1 MNTPLS
7 KEMLFTYFSGQATV
21 LQKQLIEEWLGE
33 PGNAERYF
41 EWLQEWENSHP
52 QFLPDVEEAFKNVQ
66 ALLEEPSQN
75 GDNAGRALAGTHPLP
90 WRNWLRIAAAIF
102 LMVAA
107 GGYYYR
113 DAIMYRHYRTGYAER
128 QTIQLSDGSRVSL
141 LANSDLK
148 LLRWGFGSFGR
159 DVYLTGEAGF
169 VVTHQVDHQP
179 FTVHTPDQGK
189 VTVLGTE
196 FFVYTRKRGTQV
208 VLSKGK
214 VQISSPEMVVP
225 LDMKPGE
232 KASVATDGKIAIQPL
247 TVTELKDPAVWQE
260 HHFHFD
266 HTTLAD
272 ASRELNTVF
281 GLEIVVADP
290 ALAARQVTG
299 TFKARQADELLS
311 VLSEMLDMRVL
322 VGDDQVRLVPDS
334 TDTN

>member
-52 QFLPDVEEAFKNVQ
+52 QFLPDVEVAFKSAQ
-66 ALLEEPSQN
+66 AMLEKSS
-75 GDNAGRALAGTHPLP
+75 DNDDEVATAVTASRSLP
-90 WRNWLRIAAAIF
+90 WRNWLRIAAAI
-102 LMVAA
+102 LVMMGA

-113 DAIMYRHYRTGYAER
+113 DAILYRHYRTGYAESR
-128 QTIQLSDGSRVSL
+128 TVLLADGSRISL
-141 LANSDLK
+141 LPNSDLK
-148 LLRWGFGSFGR
+148 LLRWGFGSIGR

-196 FFVYTRKRGTQV
+196 FFVYTRKKGTQV

-214 VQISSPEMVVP
+214 VQISSPEMAAP

-247 TVTELKDPAVWQE
+247 TIPELKDPAVWQE

-266 HTTLAD
+266 HTSLAD
-272 ASRELNTVF
+272 ASRELNAVF
-281 GLEIVVADP
+281 GLEIVVTDP

-311 VLSEMLDMRVL
+311 VLSEMLEMRVQ
-322 VGDDQVRLVPDS
+322 VGDDQVLLIPDS

>member
-1 MNTPLS
+1 MNTLS

-33 PGNAERYF
+33 PGNTEQYF

-52 QFLPDVEEAFKNVQ
+52 QLLPDVEQAFKNVQ
-66 ALLEEPSQN
+66 SLLAEPVPADDDDKDAKSP
-75 GDNAGRALAGTHPLP
+75 GLP
-90 WRNWLRIAAAIF
+90 RWRTWLRIAAAVLIT
-102 LMVAA
+102 A
-107 GGYYYR
+107 GGYFYR
-113 DAIMYRHYRTGYAER
+113 DQVFYQHYRTGYAENR
-128 QTIQLSDGSRVSL
+128 AITLADGSRVSL
-141 LANSDLK
+141 LPNSDLK

-159 DVYLTGEAGF
+159 DVHLTGEAGF
-169 VVTHQVDHQP
+169 VVTHQIDHQP
-179 FTVHTPDQGK
+179 FTVHTPDHEK

-196 FFVYTRKRGTQV
+196 FFVYTRKKGTQV

-214 VQISSPEMVVP
+214 VQISSPDMAAP

-247 TVTELKDPAVWQE
+247 SITELKNPAVWQE

-272 ASRELNTVF
+272 ASRELNAVF

-299 TFKARQADELLS
+299 TFKASQADELLS
-311 VLSEMLDMRVL
+311 VLSEMLDMRVQ
-322 VGDDQVRLVPDS
+322 VSNDQVRLVPDS

>member
-7 KEMLFTYFSGQATV
+7 KEMLFAYFSGQATV

-52 QFLPDVEEAFKNVQ
+52 QFLPDVEQAFKNVQ
-66 ALLEEPSQN
+66 TMLEEPS
-75 GDNAGRALAGTHPLP
+75 GDGDFTQHAVVSGSLK
-90 WRNWLRIAAAIF
+90 WRNRLGMAAAVL
-102 LMVAA
+102 LMMGI

-113 DAIMYRHYRTGYAER
+113 DGLIYRHYRTGYAESR
-128 QTIQLSDGSRVSL
+128 TVGLADGSRVSL
-141 LANSDLK
+141 LPNSELK
-148 LLRWGFGSFGR
+148 LLRWGFGSIGR
-159 DVYLTGEAGF
+159 DVYLMGEAGF

-179 FTVHTPDQGK
+179 FTVHTPDHGK

-196 FFVYTRKRGTQV
+196 FFVYTRRKGTQV

-214 VQISSPEMVVP
+214 VQISSPEMTAP

-232 KASVATDGKIAIQPL
+232 KASVATDGKIAIRPL

-272 ASRELNTVF
+272 ASRELNAVF
-281 GLEIVVADP
+281 GLEIVVTDP

-311 VLSEMLDMRVL
+311 VLSEMLDMHVQ
-322 VGDDQVRLVPDS
+322 VAANQVRLVPDS

>member
-1 MNTPLS
+1 MNTLS

-52 QFLPDVEEAFKNVQ
+52 QLLPDVEQAFKNVQ
-66 ALLEEPSQN
+66 AMLEETPSSDDPEREARDS
-75 GDNAGRALAGTHPLP
+75 GLSG
-90 WRNWLRIAAAIF
+90 WRIWLRIAAVVLLLAG
-102 LMVAA
+102 V
-107 GGYYYR
+107 GGYLYR
-113 DAIMYRHYRTGYAER
+113 DQLIYRHYRTGYAETR
-128 QTIQLSDGSRVSL
+128 TITLTDGSRVSL
-141 LANSDLK
+141 LPNSDLK
-148 LLRWGFGSFGR
+148 LLRWGFGMVGR

-179 FTVHTPDQGK
+179 FTVHTPDHEK

-196 FFVYTRKRGTQV
+196 FFVYTRKKGTQV

-214 VQISSPEMVVP
+214 VQISSPEMAAP

-260 HHFHFD
+260 QHFHFD

-272 ASRELNTVF
+272 ASRELNAVF

-290 ALAARQVTG
+290 VLAARQVTG

-311 VLSEMLDMRVL
+311 VLSEMLDMRVQ
-322 VGDDQVRLVPDS
+322 VGNGQVRLIPDS

>member
-7 KEMLFTYFSGQATV
+7 KEMLFTYFAGQATV

-33 PGNAERYF
+33 PGNTERYF

-52 QFLPDVEEAFKNVQ
+52 QFLPDIGEAFKNVQ
-66 ALLEEPSQN
+66 ALLKAPSLTDD
-75 GDNAGRALAGTHPLP
+75 GTRAGAAGAPSLP
-90 WRNWLRIAAAIF
+90 WRNWLRIAAAVL
-102 LMVAA
+102 LMA
-107 GGYYYR
+107 GGAYYYR
-113 DAIMYRHYRTGYAER
+113 DAILYRHYRTGYAQSR
-128 QTIQLSDGSRVSL
+128 TIQLSDGSRVSL

-148 LLRWGFGSFGR
+148 LPRWGFGSIGR

-214 VQISSPEMVVP
+214 VQISSAEMVQP

-232 KASVATDGKIAIQPL
+232 KASVASDGKIAIQPL

-272 ASRELNTVF
+272 ASRELNAVF

-322 VGDDQVRLVPDS
+322 VGGDRVRLVPDS

>member
-33 PGNAERYF
+33 PGNTERYF

-66 ALLEEPSQN
+66 ALLEAPSLTN
-75 GDNAGRALAGTHPLP
+75 DNNRAEAAGSPSPP
-90 WRNWLRIAAAIF
+90 WRNWLRVAAAVL
-102 LMVAA
+102 LMAG

-113 DAIMYRHYRTGYAER
+113 DAILYRHYRTGYAES
-128 QTIQLSDGSRVSL
+128 QTIQLRDGSRVSL

-148 LLRWGFGSFGR
+148 LLRWGFGSLGR

-214 VQISSPEMVVP
+214 VQISSAEMVRP

-232 KASVATDGKIAIQPL
+232 KASVAQDGKIAIQPL

-272 ASRELNTVF
+272 ASRELNAVF

-322 VGDDQVRLVPDS
+322 VGGDQVRLIPDS

>member
-66 ALLEEPSQN
+66 VLLEEPSIN
-75 GDNAGRALAGTHPLP
+75 GEDTRTEVASSSSLP
-90 WRNWLRIAAAIF
+90 WRSLLRIAAAVLLI
-102 LMVAA
+102 A
-107 GGYYYR
+107 GGYYYQ
-113 DAIMYRHYRTGYAER
+113 DAILYRHYRTGYAQS

>member
-33 PGNAERYF
+33 PGNVERYF
-41 EWLQEWENSHP
+41 EWLQEWEISHP
-52 QFLPDVEEAFKNVQ
+52 QFLPDTDQAFENVR
-66 ALLEEPSQN
+66 ALLDGPSRNGEAVAEEV
-75 GDNAGRALAGTHPLP
+75 AGPRSLP
-90 WRNWLRIAAAIF
+90 WRNWLRAAAAVV
-102 LMVAA
+102 LLVGA

-113 DAIMYRHYRTGYAER
+113 DAIMYRHYRTGYAESR
-128 QTIQLSDGSRVSL
+128 TIRLVDGSRVSL

-148 LLRWGFGSFGR
+148 LLRWGFGSVGR

-179 FTVHTPDQGK
+179 FTVHTPDHGK

-196 FFVYTRKRGTQV
+196 FFVYTRAKGTQV

-247 TVTELKDPAVWQE
+247 TVTELKDPAIWQE

-272 ASRELNTVF
+272 ASRELNAVF
-281 GLEIVVADP
+281 GTEIVVADP
-290 ALAARQVTG
+290 ALASRQVTG

>member
-1 MNTPLS
+1 MNTLS

-33 PGNAERYF
+33 PGNTERYF

-52 QFLPDVEEAFKNVQ
+52 QLLPDVEQAFEKVR
-66 ALLEEPSQN
+66 AMLEQPVAIEC
-75 GDNAGRALAGTHPLP
+75 AGQGNTVRRWTG
-90 WRNWLRIAAAIF
+90 WRTWLRIAAAV
-102 LMVAA
+102 LLTAGA
-107 GGYYYR
+107 GGYFYHDQIFYQ
-113 DAIMYRHYRTGYAER
+113 HYHTGYAESR
-128 QTIQLSDGSRVSL
+128 TITLADGSRVSL
-141 LANSDLK
+141 LPNSDLK
-148 LLRWGFGSFGR
+148 LLRWGFGSVGR

-179 FTVHTPDQGK
+179 FTVHTPDHEK

-196 FFVYTRKRGTQV
+196 FFVYTRKKGTQV

-214 VQISSPEMVVP
+214 VQISSPEMAIP

-232 KASVATDGKIAIQPL
+232 KASVAMDGRIAIQPL
-247 TVTELKDPAVWQE
+247 TTTELKDPAVWQE

-272 ASRELNTVF
+272 ASRELNAVF

-311 VLSEMLDMRVL
+311 VLSEMLDMHV
-322 VGDDQVRLVPDS
+322 QVNNEEVHLIPDS

>member
-7 KEMLFTYFSGQATV
+7 KEMLFTYFAGQATL

-33 PGNAERYF
+33 PGNTERYF

-52 QFLPDVEEAFKNVQ
+52 QFLPDVGEAFKNIQ
-66 ALLEEPSQN
+66 ALLESPSLAEDKN
-75 GDNAGRALAGTHPLP
+75 RAGAAGAPSLP
-90 WRNWLRIAAAIF
+90 WRNWLRVAAAVL
-102 LMVAA
+102 LMAG

-113 DAIMYRHYRTGYAER
+113 DAIFYRHYRTGYAQS
-128 QTIQLSDGSRVSL
+128 QTVQLSDGSRVSL
-141 LANSDLK
+141 LANSHLK
-148 LLRWGFGSFGR
+148 LLRWGFGSIGR
-159 DVYLTGEAGF
+159 DVHLTGEAGF

-196 FFVYTRKRGTQV
+196 FFVYTRKKGTQV

-214 VQISSPEMVVP
+214 VQISSAEMVQP
-225 LDMKPGE
+225 IDMKPGE
-232 KASVATDGKIAIQPL
+232 KASVAADGKIAIQPL

-272 ASRELNTVF
+272 ASRELNAVF

-322 VGDDQVRLVPDS
+322 VGGDQVRLVPDS

>member
-33 PGNAERYF
+33 PGNVERYF
-41 EWLQEWENSHP
+41 EWLQEWENGHP
-52 QFLPDVEEAFKNVQ
+52 QFLPDVEQAFKHVQ
-66 ALLEEPSQN
+66 TMLEGPPAS
-75 GDNAGRALAGTHPLP
+75 GDSARESKGTVPLR
-90 WRNWLRIAAAIF
+90 WRNWLRVAAAVL
-102 LMVAA
+102 LMAGA
-107 GGYYYR
+107 GGYFYH
-113 DAIMYRHYRTGYAER
+113 DALIYRHYRTGYAQSR
-128 QTIQLSDGSRVSL
+128 TVALNDGSRVSL
-141 LANSDLK
+141 LPNSDLK
-148 LLRWGFGSFGR
+148 LLRWGFGRIGR

-179 FTVHTPDQGK
+179 FTVYTLDHGK

-196 FFVYTRKRGTQV
+196 FFVYTRKKGTQV

-214 VQISSPEMVVP
+214 VQISSAEMAVP

-247 TVTELKDPAVWQE
+247 TVTELKDPVTWQE

-272 ASRELNTVF
+272 ASRELNAVF
-281 GLEIVVADP
+281 GLEIMVTDP

-311 VLSEMLDMRVL
+311 VLSEMLDMRVQ
-322 VGDDQVRLVPDS
+322 VEAGQVRLIPDS